1 MAMPPLII
9 PFFIP
14 HAGCPHQCLF
24 CNQQMISGTRQQ
36 LPDVEQIQEQIA
48 VWLKRSPGRTTE
60 VAFFGGSFTLLPR
73 QIQESL
79 LDAVQRFIRQGLVQ
93 GIRISTRPDGLEGE
107 TLDFLH
113 DRQVRTIEIGVQSLD
128 DTVLQLAGRGHTA
141 EQSLQALV
149 RVRSAGFSAGAQL
162 LPGLPGD
169 SPEKALKSLYGVMAV
184 GAQFVR
190 IYPAVVL
197 QGTGLA
203 ALYLAGQYQPPDL
216 LQGVATAARML
227 DAANKA
233 GVAVIRIGLQADEGL
248 TSPGA
253 LLAGCWHPALG
264 QLVRSQLFRDLVCQM
279 TRELPAGTSI
289 KLHCHPQ
296 QRSEVVGQRRANL
309 RAWNQAGL
317 VISQVLPDQQLERYQ
332 LSLEFLQQKMS
343 CSVITNHI
351 YEEHQYA

>member
-1 MAMPPLII
+1 MPPLII

-14 HAGCPHQCLF
+14 HAGCPHHCLF
-24 CNQQMISGTRQQ
+24 CNQQTISGTWQP
-36 LPDVEQIQEQIA
+36 LPDTAQIREQVA
-48 VWLKRSPGRTTE
+48 DWLKRSPDRPTE

-73 QIQESL
+73 QTQEVL
-79 LDAVQRFIRQGLVQ
+79 LDAVQPFIRQGLVQ
-93 GIRISTRPDGLEGE
+93 GIRISTRPDGLEAE
-107 TLDFLH
+107 TLVFLQGL
-113 DRQVRTIEIGVQSLD
+113 QVKTIEIGVQSLD
-128 DTVLQLAGRGHTA
+128 DTVLQQAGRGHTA

-149 RVRSAGFSAGAQL
+149 RVRAAGFSTGAQL

-169 SPEKALKSLYGVMAV
+169 SPEKAVTSLRGVMAA

-203 ALYLAGQYQPPDL
+203 ALYLAGQYQPLNL
-216 LQGVATAARML
+216 LQGVAMAARML

-233 GVAVIRIGLQADEGL
+233 GIPVIRIGLQADDGL
-248 TSPGA
+248 TTPGV

-279 TRELPAGTSI
+279 TRELPAGTAI
-289 KLHCHPQ
+289 TLHCHPQ
-296 QRSEVVGQRRANL
+296 QLSEVVGQRRANL
-309 RAWNQAGL
+309 SAWDRAGL
-317 VISQVLPDQQLERYQ
+317 SVRQVLPDQQLERYQ
-332 LSLEFLQQKMS
+332 LCLEYFQHKIR

-351 YEEHQYA
+351 YEEFQHA